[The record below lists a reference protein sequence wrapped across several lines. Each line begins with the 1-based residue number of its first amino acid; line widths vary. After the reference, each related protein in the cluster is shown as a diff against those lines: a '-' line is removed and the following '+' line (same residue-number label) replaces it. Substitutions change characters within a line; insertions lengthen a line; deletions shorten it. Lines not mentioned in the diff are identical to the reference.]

1 MVIAFIVHTQNAQEY
16 TCNTLIIPYTY
27 LGCNRWSGTV
37 LGRSVFL
44 DELDIGLADICE
56 AGRDVF
62 DAGLDL
68 AFDILEAGREFDF
81 LCPNGSSAPIFSMR
95 LRYFFSPSFNSL
107 KLRN

>member
-1 MVIAFIVHTQNAQEY
+1 MVCLKFNLNGFFRHSMTTN
-16 TCNTLIIPYTY
+16 TY
-27 LGCNRWSGTV
+27 LGCNRLSGTV

-56 AGRDVF
+56 TGRDVF

-68 AFDILEAGREFDF
+68 VFDILEAGREFDF
-81 LCPNGSSAPIFSMR
+81 LRPNGSSAPIFSMR

-107 KLRN
+107 KLRILVYH